1 MRQTS
6 TQVPTTSPVPEKP
19 SEADLVEAACK
30 AAIEEFDRRSEQL
43 IQLIEKNKD
52 AIIRLKASRNAP

>member
-6 TQVPTTSPVPEKP
+6 TQVPTVSPVPAKP
-19 SEADLVEAACK
+19 SEVERVEAACK

-43 IQLIEKNKD
+43 IQLIESNKE
-52 AIIRLKASRNAP
+52 AIIRLKVRRNAP